1 MFVEELDG
9 ASVDVVTTLGNGD
22 RGLAHCGEY
31 FIGNAE
37 RWCFFDQL
45 LVATLGRAVAGSE
58 VHTVAVCVGEN
69 LDFDMAGLAE
79 IPLEVQLASSEI
91 VDRFACRTVDGSLDV
106 VAFVYDFHA
115 ATTAAE
121 RGFDG
126 HRKAV
131 FACKGGDLGAVGHC
145 RGVAGYSTHTNVLGS
160 RSSRKLVTH
169 NFDGFGAWADEGDAH
184 VGDCLGEICILAEE
198 AVAGMKA
205 IGTGVFED
213 LQDRFG
219 VQVTLGGC
227 LAPKRIRLVGEADME
242 GITVEVAV
250 HSDRRDP

>member
-1 MFVEELDG
+1 MFVQELDG

-91 VDRFACRTVDGSLDV
+91 VDRFARGTVDGSLDV
-106 VAFVYDFHA
+106 VAFVDDLHA
-115 ATTAAE
+115 STAAAE
-121 RGFDG
+121 CSLDG
-126 HRKAV
+126 DGESV
-131 FACKGGDLGAVGHC
+131 FAREGRDL
-145 RGVAGYSTHTNVLGS
+145 
-160 RSSRKLVTH
+160 
-169 NFDGFGAWADEGDAH
+169 
-184 VGDCLGEICILAEE
+184 
-198 AVAGMKA
+198 
-205 IGTGVFED
+205 
-213 LQDRFG
+213 
-219 VQVTLGGC
+219 
-227 LAPKRIRLVGEADME
+227 
-242 GITVEVAV
+242 
-250 HSDRRDP
+250 